1 MKKSIAA
8 IFVSSVMAASF
19 VTAAHAAPNTTV
31 NVMGTVNAAT
41 CDVIANT
48 QAVNLGNA
56 KPSDFNAIN
65 TAVASTKQKF
75 SVSLQNC
82 NGAGT
87 GQAALKVSGP
97 VTNAG
102 NTYFAKDATSSVAV
116 SLTDVDASKELANGA
131 LVDMGNANDDDDALN
146 NVQKAFEV
154 ALKSSQ
160 TNPTGGV
167 VVEAPLTFSFVYN

>member
-1 MKKSIAA
+1 MKKSITA
-8 IFVSSVMAASF
+8 ILVSSVMAAS
-19 VTAAHAAPNTTV
+19 VMTAAHAATNTTV
-31 NVMGTVNAAT
+31 NVTGTVNAAT
-41 CDVIANT
+41 CDVVANT

-56 KPSDFNAIN
+56 KPSDFSAVN
-65 TAVASTKQKF
+65 TVVAATKQTF

-102 NTYFAKDATSSVAV
+102 NTYFAKDASSLVAV
-116 SLTDVDASKELANGA
+116 SLTDVAATKELTNGA
-131 LVDMGNANDDDDALN
+131 VINMGNANDDDAALN